1 MCNMGLA
8 NITLPIFLVF
18 VIASSAF
25 SDYPPKNP
33 DMISRD
39 QLVSLPY
46 SRLGVASY
54 HMHMHVQS
62 QLSKRT
68 LPLLVGGKGDEGAG
82 LGFLEQPLL
91 AWTTIAVNVG
101 VVGRGNNGN
110 GSLGPK
116 KVLSGLVIM
125 LILLKIFG
133 ELGFLPSRKEKRAI
147 NSWATMSFHQL
158 SFKKYDDI
166 LQCLEGSPEQ
176 HPRVVVC
183 GSVDKGNGGAEGVLQ
198 EIWSSQ
204 DLMSFESKGGGNGT
218 GGDGPKRFSDSC
230 FKLLS
235 MIFTDL
241 LLYLHLQPLYSDY
254 KDGLIE
260 ATNCFVKATN
270 YYVETGG
277 GSNSGEEEESGG
289 GSASVGR
296 DEGGGGGD
304 EEGVG
309 GETNGG
315 VGGGR
320 DGGGET
326 GGGRGG
332 GGETGGAVGGRRGGG
347 GGGETSGGV
356 SGWRRG
362 GGSEGGGGDRD
373 GGDLEGRGRGRNYR
387 SPADITELIKI
398 SITVATQTSASIISF
413 HFSGQSSVN
422 KVFLSCVVVSNMV
435 GYLCCIASVLLVR
448 RRPPIAEVFEGIG
461 FAAIAIGFL
470 LMTAMF
476 LPNYLWIVGIACVAL
491 FLFVVLAFMI
501 RH

>member
-18 VIASSAF
+18 VVASSAF

-46 SRLGVASY
+46 SKLGVASY

-62 QLSKRT
+62 ELSKRT
-68 LPLLVGGKGDEGAG
+68 LPLLVGGKGDEGGG

-91 AWTTIAVNVG
+91 AWTAIAANTG
-101 VVGRGNNGN
+101 AVGRGNNGN
-110 GSLGPK
+110 RNLLGPK
-116 KVLSGLVIM
+116 KVPSGLVIM

-133 ELGFLPSRKEKRAI
+133 ELGFLQSRKETRAV
-147 NSWATMSFHQL
+147 NSWATMSFFQL
-158 SFKKYDDI
+158 SFKEYDDI

-176 HPRVVVC
+176 HPRVVVL
-183 GSVDKGNGGAEGVLQ
+183 GSVDKGNGGAEGVLR
-198 EIWSSQ
+198 ENWSSQ
-204 DLMSFESKGGGNGT
+204 DLMSFEGKGGGNGT
-218 GGDGPKRFSDSC
+218 GGDGPKRFGDSC

-235 MIFTDL
+235 MVFTDL
-241 LLYLHLQPLYSDY
+241 LFYPHLQPLYSDS

-260 ATNCFVKATN
+260 ATNCFVEATN
-270 YYVETGG
+270 YHVETGG

-289 GSASVGR
+289 GSASVG
-296 DEGGGGGD
+296 
-304 EEGVG
+304 
-309 GETNGG
+309 
-315 VGGGR
+315 
-320 DGGGET
+320 
-326 GGGRGG
+326 
-332 GGETGGAVGGRRGGG
+332 
-347 GGGETSGGV
+347 
-356 SGWRRG
+356 
-362 GGSEGGGGDRD
+362 
-373 GGDLEGRGRGRNYR
+373 
-387 SPADITELIKI
+387 
-398 SITVATQTSASIISF
+398 
-413 HFSGQSSVN
+413 
-422 KVFLSCVVVSNMV
+422 NMV

-461 FAAIAIGFL
+461 FAAIATGFL

-491 FLFVVLAFMI
+491 LLVVALAFMI